1 MGAPRRKKPV
11 RQISVIR
18 FLDLPPEIQTD
29 FAVCLKERLE
39 RIYNLP
45 EGKGIFT
52 DDVRNLLTHLNPE
65 IPLLMVETWLLVQAE
80 RETYEEKVLEYMAVW
95 ESGEAQF
102 PPVVV
107 DSESDEVLCE
117 GGHRSFSAFHANIK
131 EIEAVDVAS
140 LDAAFIMQ
148 QLPRAYLVSLTTSA
162 DRQYRDLGKGIRDR
176 IDELL
181 DRLREWPE
189 VSGVVALWGT
199 AKGHYRIKTGDWRV
213 VFHVDESTKTVLV
226 DAISHRKD
234 AYDQFHTQTRKG

>member
-1 MGAPRRKKPV
+1 MGAPRRKRPI
-11 RQISVIR
+11 RQIAVIR

-29 FAVCLKERLE
+29 FAVCLRVRLE

-52 DDVRNLLTHLNPE
+52 DDVRNFLTNLNPE
-65 IPLLMVETWLLVQAE
+65 LPLLMVETWLLVQTE
-80 RETYEEKVLEYMAVW
+80 RETYEDTVLEYMAVW

-102 PPVVV
+102 PPVVI

-117 GGHRSFSAFHANIK
+117 GGHRSLSASLANIK

-140 LDAAFIMQ
+140 IDPASIMKE
-148 QLPRAYLVSLTTSA
+148 LPTAYQVRLTSEA
-162 DRQYRDLGKGIRDR
+162 DRQYRELNKGIRER
-176 IDELL
+176 VDELL
-181 DRLREWPE
+181 DRLREWPQ

-199 AKGHYRIKTGDWRV
+199 AKGHFRIKTGDWRV
-213 VFHVDESTKTVLV
+213 VFHVDEGVKTVWV
-226 DAISHRKD
+226 DSISHRKD